1 MFQIHSSSLGF
12 DRNNNRLQLVNGEQS
27 GETVILMVSRVFT
40 LWDPGLIRL
49 SINIKKEYISPL
61 SDSNGERLQIIG
73 IELY

>member
-12 DRNNNRLQLVNGEQS
+12 GRNNNRLQLVNGEQS
-27 GETVILMVSRVFT
+27 GETVILMASRVFT

-49 SINIKKEYISPL
+49 SINIKKEYITPL
-61 SDSNGERLQIIG
+61 SDSNGERWQIIG